1 MSPIPLLADNPAALD
16 ALSRV
21 EIVYTDLD
29 GTLLGRGGSLLV
41 DAEGKPALQTA
52 RAVTQLNAAG
62 LPVILTTGRNR
73 IQCTEITRLLG
84 WRGFLAELGCV
95 MVTDRGSDPIYFTGD
110 WPHDLLSPGETPY
123 ERLIAMG
130 AVERLTH
137 AFPGRL
143 EPHSPYHLNREATV
157 LLRGSLDI
165 DEAQG
170 ILGGLEVP
178 VDIVDNG
185 IIHPRSTGLADVA
198 EVHAYHLI
206 PHGVTKSRAV
216 TTDIVGRGR
225 ARGQAASIGDA
236 VSDVAMA
243 DATAVGVLVANA
255 AADARVREAAAT
267 RTNVYVTA
275 SERGEGWAEF
285 ADTWLAAR
293 IRAR

>member
-1 MSPIPLLADNPAALD
+1 MSPIPPLADNPTALD

-21 EIVYTDLD
+21 EILYTDLD
-29 GTLLGRGGSLLV
+29 GTLLGRGGSFLV

-52 RAVTQLNAAG
+52 RAVTRLNAAG

-95 MVTDRGSDPIYFTGD
+95 MVADRGSDPIYFTGD
-110 WPHDLLSPGETPY
+110 WPHDLLSPGETPF
-123 ERLIAMG
+123 ERIVAMG
-130 AVERLTH
+130 AVERLAR
-137 AFPGRL
+137 AFPGKL
-143 EPHSPYHLNREATV
+143 EPHAPYHLNREATV

-165 DEAQG
+165 DEARS

-178 VDIVDNG
+178 VDIADNG
-185 IIHPRSTGLADVA
+185 IIHPRSTGLADVN

-206 PHGVTKSRAV
+206 PRGVTKARAV
-216 TTDIVGRGR
+216 TTDLVGRGL

-243 DATAVGVLVANA
+243 DATAIGVLVANA
-255 AADARVREAAAT
+255 RTDARVREAAAT

-285 ADTWLAAR
+285 ADIWLAAR
-293 IRAR
+293 VKAG